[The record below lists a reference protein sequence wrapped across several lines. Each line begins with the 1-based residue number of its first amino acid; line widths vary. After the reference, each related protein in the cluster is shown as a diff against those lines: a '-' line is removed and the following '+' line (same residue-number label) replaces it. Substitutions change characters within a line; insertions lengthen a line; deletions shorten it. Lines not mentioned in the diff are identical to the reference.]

1 VARIVDI
8 ADCDEGANI
17 TNVPSGSY
25 MALWKSKTFLH
36 MDFMIGQSMW
46 NSVTNVYP
54 ATTAVSHA
62 IEARSFDILTLQP
75 LSTLPSLG
83 DLLYGRN
90 VPPPTSPNNMAWCFM
105 CPNDIGLR
113 FGSEGQ
119 AAAARVQKLPKAF
132 IEYMTVDSNFLSP
145 AKILKELQN
154 ERVSL
159 RSLTDGSLTG
169 TNGTSLVA
177 PSCPMSRK

>member
-1 VARIVDI
+1 MEVQ
-8 ADCDEGANI
+8 
-17 TNVPSGSY
+17 NVSAYGFYDRTEHVEFGYKCLPSYDGR
-25 MALWKSKTFLH
+25 
-36 MDFMIGQSMW
+36 QSRYRSTKLRYINAPTVV
-46 NSVTNVYP
+46 NSAEP
-54 ATTAVSHA
+54 G
-62 IEARSFDILTLQP
+62 RLTLRPQR
-75 LSTLPSLG
+75 T
-83 DLLYGRN
+83 
-90 VPPPTSPNNMAWCFM
+90 PPTSPNNMAWCFM